1 MKILLVED
9 HADNASLIQD
19 IVEFDLTGTELVWV
33 TTAEEA
39 LEITAGLQP
48 ALILMDL
55 RLPGMDGLEAIR
67 RLRSDAATAHIPI
80 WALTASAM
88 VGDEKLALAVG
99 AQEYITKPIQSKSL
113 AQRLRQALVAIL
125 ACANL
130 PGADLLKDTSAC
142 QRS

>member
-39 LEITAGLQP
+39 LQIATGLQP

-67 RLRSDAATAHIPI
+67 RLRSDATLARVPI

-88 VGDEKLALAVG
+88 VGDEKLALTIG

-113 AQRLRQALVAIL
+113 ALRLRQALAVAPPCAAL
-125 ACANL
+125 PCASMPSAVQSCAN
-130 PGADLLKDTSAC
+130 
-142 QRS
+142 